1 MKHFIVI
8 AAMLSVLEAS
18 AQAEAVSLEQDWT
31 TVIYRVATPIALNA
45 EEWNRS
51 IKTMEGETQ
60 REQWRLQVRERYT
73 DYIGSFVGQTE
84 KKQLFFI
91 PASVPGTY
99 SPGTVLSPAHYFS
112 FYAPQ
117 VANEIEFN
125 FRKLNGG
132 KVRVNIFSNKGE
144 VTQAFI
150 NAARDKTKGYEPY
163 QYIQLDKWFVMEQ
176 GANSQTVKLPGST
189 HLTGGQKYYVV
200 IVESFNKEGTN
211 YGWNSSNAYEVVE
224 LQTKAIGSGQ
234 LRGNQRNAEVDLPG
248 DRRNDN
254 AQQQP
259 EEKGSRVR
267 NPDRNKIAIDITGA
281 GIDSWKGTHQ
291 AQFSMGRQQQRKDMG
306 SANIEISKEEGEQY
320 KVQFASLAGIMMEDD
335 WETPLTFVGVP
346 GTGAGPIRMKCVNNP
361 DLSLQV
367 QPGDKELQMVM
378 IRQGKNG
385 KQQRMQIRAS
395 R

>member
-1 MKHFIVI
+1 
-8 AAMLSVLEAS
+8 
-18 AQAEAVSLEQDWT
+18 
-31 TVIYRVATPIALNA
+31 
-45 EEWNRS
+45 
-51 IKTMEGETQ
+51 
-60 REQWRLQVRERYT
+60 
-73 DYIGSFVGQTE
+73 
-84 KKQLFFI
+84 
-91 PASVPGTY
+91 
-99 SPGTVLSPAHYFS
+99 
-112 FYAPQ
+112 
-117 VANEIEFN
+117 
-125 FRKLNGG
+125 
-132 KVRVNIFSNKGE
+132 VNIFSNKGE

-189 HLTGGQKYYVV
+189 NLTGGQKYYVV

>member
-91 PASVPGTY
+91 PASVSGTY
-99 SPGTVLSPAHYFS
+99 SPGTVLSPAHYFY

-189 HLTGGQKYYVV
+189 NLTGGQKYYVV

>member
-18 AQAEAVSLEQDWT
+18 AQAEAISLEQDWT
-31 TVIYRVATPIALNA
+31 TVIYKVATPIALNA

-91 PASVPGTY
+91 PASVSGTY
-99 SPGTVLSPAHYFS
+99 SPGTVLSPAHYFY

-189 HLTGGQKYYVV
+189 NLTGGQKYYVV

>member
-1 MKHFIVI
+1 MKQFLII
-8 AAMLSVLEAS
+8 SLLLASLEAS
-18 AQAEAVSLEQDWT
+18 AQGTAVSLEQDWN
-31 TVIYRVATPIALNA
+31 TVIHKVATPIALNA
-45 EEWNRS
+45 EEWDRS
-51 IKTMEGETQ
+51 IKSMQGDTQ
-60 REQWRLQVRERYT
+60 REQWRLQVRERYP
-73 DYIGSFVGQTE
+73 DFVGSYVGETQ

-91 PASVPGTY
+91 PASAPGNY
-99 SPGTVLSPAHYFS
+99 STSSSLSPANYFY

-117 VANEIEFN
+117 VANEIEFD

-132 KVRVNIFSNKGE
+132 KVRVHIFSNKGK
-144 VTQAFI
+144 VSDAFI
-150 NAARDKTKGYEPY
+150 NAARDKSKAYEPY

-189 HLTGGQKYYVV
+189 SLVGGQKYYVV

-224 LQTKAIGSGQ
+224 LQTRAIGSGQ
-234 LRGNQRNAEVDLPG
+234 MRGNNRNADVNIPRSQTNQDSDP
-248 DRRNDN
+248 
-254 AQQQP
+254 QP
-259 EEKGSRVR
+259 AGKGGNIR

-385 KQQRMQIRAS
+385 KQQRMQIKAS